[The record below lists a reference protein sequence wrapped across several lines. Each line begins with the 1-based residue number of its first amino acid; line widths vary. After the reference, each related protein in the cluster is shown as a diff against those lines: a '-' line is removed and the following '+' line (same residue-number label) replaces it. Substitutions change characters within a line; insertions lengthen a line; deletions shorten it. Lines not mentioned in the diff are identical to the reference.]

1 MFFIV
6 SVRFT
11 RPAPFSSSSC
21 GNLFDGSTVMGEAT
35 GATGMGIL
43 GILSSNL
50 MWLLC
55 SPSFTKF
62 TLHLGIARTAE
73 ANGCGAPSDG
83 CDGDLLG
90 EDVDSSVGGDV
101 RRP

>member
-1 MFFIV
+1 MFV
-6 SVRFT
+6 GSSVI
-11 RPAPFSSSSC
+11 
-21 GNLFDGSTVMGEAT
+21 GEAT
-35 GATGMGIL
+35 GATDMGIL

-73 ANGCGAPSDG
+73 ANGCGAPSDD
-83 CDGDLLG
+83 CDGDLWG
-90 EDVDSSVGGDV
+90 KDVDSDAGVDV
-101 RRP
+101 TRP